1 VLAAHRGA
9 AAPPTKKQV
18 SDTVAGLRYTTERL
32 ARDALAEIQNGMV
45 SGTFV
50 SRSTRTVEQACAEWL
65 AGRHSIRPTIRAGY
79 EHALSPLRHR
89 HGARTTFAPGLRP
102 APCPD
107 AAPRT
112 QSSSASITKS
122 PTECSR
128 TCRGS
133 IRMST
138 NGSPTMRSEPSC
150 VQCGFLTPMSWRRKA
165 EQLARES
172 ISWIATTGVRLD
184 EADLVLDL
192 LCRWVFHRS
201 AGWAVSYWS
210 F

>member
-1 VLAAHRGA
+1 M
-9 AAPPTKKQV
+9 
-18 SDTVAGLRYTTERL
+18 
-32 ARDALAEIQNGMV
+32 AR
-45 SGTFV
+45 
-50 SRSTRTVEQACAEWL
+50 
-65 AGRHSIRPTIRAGY
+65 
-79 EHALSPLRHR
+79 
-89 HGARTTFAPGLRP
+89 RP
-102 APCPD
+102 AQHPAD
-107 AAPRT
+107 HQGWLRARFSAAEP
-112 QSSSASITKS
+112 

-128 TCRGS
+128 TCRGL

-192 LCRWVFHRS
+192 LCRWVFHR
-201 AGWAVSYWS
+201 
-210 F
+210 

>member
-1 VLAAHRGA
+1 MARRPGA
-9 AAPPTKKQV
+9 ASGRPSGLAT
-18 SDTVAGLRYTTERL
+18 STLYRRCATDTVLGQRL
-32 ARDALAEIQNGMV
+32 HLVCGQT
-45 SGTFV
+45 S
-50 SRSTRTVEQACAEWL
+50 
-65 AGRHSIRPTIRAGY
+65 
-79 EHALSPLRHR
+79 
-89 HGARTTFAPGLRP
+89 
-102 APCPD
+102 PD

-112 QSSSASITKS
+112 QSSSASIAKS

-138 NGSPTMRSEPSC
+138 NGSPTMCSEPSC

-201 AGWAVSYWS
+201 AGWAVSSWS
-210 F
+210 FRSCVAAQLASRASPSWEALSGSGL

>member
-1 VLAAHRGA
+1 MARRPAQHPAA
-9 AAPPTKKQV
+9 
-18 SDTVAGLRYTTERL
+18 
-32 ARDALAEIQNGMV
+32 
-45 SGTFV
+45 
-50 SRSTRTVEQACAEWL
+50 
-65 AGRHSIRPTIRAGY
+65 TIRAGY
-79 EHALSPLRHR
+79 EHALSALRHR

-107 AAPRT
+107 VAPRT
-112 QSSSASITKS
+112 QSSSASITMS

-150 VQCGFLTPMSWRRKA
+150 VQCGFLTPMPWRQKA
-165 EQLARES
+165 EQLVRES

-201 AGWAVSYWS
+201 AGWAVSSWS
-210 F
+210 FRSCVAAQLASRASPSWEALSGSGL